1 MTMMNFK
8 PVLAVTL
15 AALILSGCATRNAK
29 DIPNEFAEHWQ
40 QEARD
45 RQGYSPAPTDLQPEP
60 RVLLSQSDAALQG
73 KEKAL
78 PGQRITLKLQN
89 AGVDT
94 VLRAMANAAGVSLM
108 MAPGIKETTSINVK
122 NARWSDVFLSILNSN
137 GLDWQ
142 WQGNI
147 LQVVTLAEKQ
157 RLTGMMN
164 LNNQLAEAYQAASH
178 TGPLSVQVVNVRY
191 SDAKS
196 LKESLS
202 KFVTRNKD
210 AVIEIDEHNNALIL
224 QGTAI
229 EQKRMLALIDHLDRP
244 RPQVLLKAYIVETTK
259 EKARELGMQW
269 GGKFTNGS
277 HTTWGAGDGTASSGS
292 SGSATASSGVDPSN
306 FRLDYSSLTNAGSA
320 GLIGL
325 THVGTRNVLEAQLNL
340 MEREGVLN
348 ILSSAA
354 LRRKLDAVMQENH
367 QHLAQTAIIAVQH
380 IAVLVHAAR
389 NLQLFLRAQL
399 SAAAHSVVNN
409 IHHIQ
414 RRLFNREIC
423 ILQTRQVKQVVNQ
436 TLQKQALLIHL
447 LMELLHVLL
456 LRHHAVAQGL
466 QTAADNRHRRAQLM
480 RNIGDKL
487 TPQLLQL
494 LAFLIRQLQ
503 ASCQLVQR
511 ACQLT
516 DFVLLADIAAR
527 AVIALCQTLSDILHN
542 IERLR
547 KAPAEQHCQQHA

>member
-1 MTMMNFK
+1 MTMINFK

-89 AGVDT
+89 AGVDA

-108 MAPGIKETTSINVK
+108 MTPGIKETTSINVK

-348 ILSSAA
+348 ILSSPSITTLDNKMAYTENGE
-354 LRRKLDAVMQENH
+354 KVPYVSKDSDGDDNVKFEDAVLRLEMTPNVIDASNLKLKVLIKKDEVDSSRSVQGNPYIVKKQTETTL
-367 QHLAQTAIIAVQH
+367 LAKSGETIVIAGLTKERGSLSD
-380 IAVLVHAAR
+380 AGLPG
-389 NLQLFLRAQL
+389 LRDVPGGKYVFG
-399 SAAAHSVVNN
+399 ST
-409 IHHIQ
+409 
-414 RRLFNREIC
+414 NR
-423 ILQTRQVKQVVNQ
+423 T
-436 TLQKQALLIHL
+436 TS
-447 LMELLHVLL
+447 MEEVLL
-456 LRHHAVAQGL
+456 FITPEILPTRE
-466 QTAADNRHRRAQLM
+466 ADNRAARPLSASPDVLTEPPLRHRR
-480 RNIGDKL
+480 
-487 TPQLLQL
+487 P
-494 LAFLIRQLQ
+494 
-503 ASCQLVQR
+503 
-511 ACQLT
+511 
-516 DFVLLADIAAR
+516 
-527 AVIALCQTLSDILHN
+527 AVED
-542 IERLR
+542 
-547 KAPAEQHCQQHA
+547 